1 VTVTFEAAVVDERRA
16 AILGIVLGVS
26 FYTCALT
33 GFFSWGASSNQG
45 WWPSGPVG
53 LFRLTQG
60 THLISGVIAV
70 PLLLAKL
77 RTVAPKLVQ
86 RPFITSFGHLVER
99 ISLLPLVGGSIFM
112 LFSGVTNVAYWYPQE
127 FYGVD
132 IGYFFPAAHGKMAI
146 IVVGALFAH
155 ILAKISTT
163 RRALRKD
170 VVENESRD
178 ATVDRRRFLGGV
190 AATTGLVGV
199 TIAGATIYPLR
210 GLSVLSARH
219 PNAGPQGIPA
229 NRTSAS
235 IGVASRAESP
245 DYRLLVEMADGTELA
260 SFSLSPTCSRW
271 NCTNTRSRSPA
282 LRVGAPTHPG
292 GAFACATCSPQRALT
307 SRMKST
313 SFRSRKSRLPAGRQ
327 PNEMALEGGREM
339 NAEVEKTTGD
349 AELHQLDRH
358 LVGGHLGERC
368 GVRPHLGAPRQ
379 AHVAHSTLGRIDH
392 ASLAANLVE

>member
-1 VTVTFEAAVVDERRA
+1 MTNTLTRTVKDAIADVEAAPVDERRA
-16 AILGIVLGVS
+16 AILGIALGVS
-26 FYTCALT
+26 FYACALT
-33 GFFSWGASSNQG
+33 GLFSWGASTNQG

-77 RTVAPKLVQ
+77 RTVGPKLVQ
-86 RPFITSFGHLVER
+86 RPFVTSFAHLVER

-146 IVVGALFAH
+146 VVVGALFAH

-163 RRALRKD
+163 RQVLRKE
-170 VVENESRD
+170 VVENEPHE

-199 TIAGATIYPLR
+199 SIAGATIYPLR

-219 PNAGPQGIPA
+219 PNAGPQGFPV

-260 SFSLSPTCSRW
+260 SFSLADLQLMEMHEHEIP
-271 NCTNTRSRSPA
+271 
-282 LRVGAPTHPG
+282 L
-292 GAFACATCSPQRALT
+292 ACVEGWSANESWRGI
-307 SRMKST
+307 RM
-313 SFRSRKSRLPAGRQ
+313 RDL
-327 PNEMALEGGREM
+327 
-339 NAEVEKTTGD
+339 
-349 AELHQLDRH
+349 
-358 LVGGHLGERC
+358 
-368 GVRPHLGAPRQ
+368 
-379 AHVAHSTLGRIDH
+379 
-392 ASLAANLVE
+392 LAASGIDEPREVDVVSLQEESAPGRRYGTSTVSKELSKQDATLLAMEVNGEPLHLDHGFPIRLIAPARPGVNQTKWLSKVVVK